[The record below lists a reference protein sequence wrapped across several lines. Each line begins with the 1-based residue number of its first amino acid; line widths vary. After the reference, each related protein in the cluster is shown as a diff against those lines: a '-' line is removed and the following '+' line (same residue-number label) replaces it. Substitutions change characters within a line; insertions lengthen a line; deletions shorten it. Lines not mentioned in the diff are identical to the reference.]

1 MLSEKNYR
9 RKGLMFNVFIP
20 ILVMLIII
28 NIVFKMVNEYIFIT
42 RLLCFSI
49 SILIFIIS
57 IVKVNNKDL
66 GLLKYIGVGYFYI
79 AILRFIDLEYLWR
92 EEILGFPM
100 SFIGI
105 ITYLELINII
115 SSIVLYKKRYSP
127 KIQNLVFIIVIPIIY
142 IFPLR
147 AYNGLVY
154 LREIYNPNNQFIIN
168 QIILLILFG
177 FILYQYKKLD
187 EGNKWIIY
195 TSVLLIVSDS
205 LITLMGILD
214 VNLNSFI
221 WIIKLLSYFLVY
233 EKFEEA
239 LLSNAYS
246 SAYES
251 LNKVRK
257 IETNLHKNLKRREKE
272 LKELNLLLEKSEK
285 RYYDVVNA
293 FSDGLLLF
301 ENDIMVHSNYYNDIY
316 YNMPSKIVC
325 TQSELRLNCILN
337 KIIGI
342 EYPDDYEINNFSAEV
357 SIQDEYGEIKELEV
371 SLVKI
376 YDDKKI
382 LLFNDVTKLVKQ
394 RDEILKLE
402 KKINDE
408 NIKDEFYSNISHELR
423 TPINVIYSALQLN
436 DMYLKNCEVTK
447 INRNNNIIRQNCLRL
462 IRTINNFID
471 SNKLSEGFLEINKRV
486 YNIVDIIE
494 NVVLSCNFYMNLRET
509 KLTFDPEYEEIYF
522 YCDKDYIERI
532 MLNILSNSLKY
543 GKFKGNIYV
552 MLRIENKK
560 NIIIEVIND
569 AEAIPEDK
577 RKVIFDKFTKVNTSL
592 NRPSE
597 GSGLG
602 LFLTKGLVEL
612 HNGKITINAGIK
624 YGNIFKITFPYD
636 NNIKGEVVLL
646 NNNVEINELQEKI
659 DIEFSDIYLS
669 LIHI

>member
-79 AILRFIDLEYLWR
+79 AMLRFIDLEYLWQK
-92 EEILGFPM
+92 EILGFPL

-115 SSIVLYKKRYSP
+115 SSIILYKKRYSP

-142 IFPLR
+142 MFPLR
-147 AYNGLVY
+147 AYNGLTY
-154 LREIYNPNNQFIIN
+154 LRYIYNPNKQFIIN

-177 FILYQYKKLD
+177 FIVYQYKKLD
-187 EGNKWIIY
+187 KGNKWIIY

-214 VNLNSFI
+214 VNLTSFI

-233 EKFEEA
+233 DKFEEA

-251 LNKVRK
+251 LNRVRK

-316 YNMPSKIVC
+316 YNMPSKILC
-325 TQSELRLNCILN
+325 TQSELRLNYILN
-337 KIIGI
+337 KIIDI

-552 MLRIENKK
+552 MVRIENKE

-659 DIEFSDIYLS
+659 DIEFSDIYF
-669 LIHI
+669 